1 MSFINETVEYDALE
15 AFDPFHQ
22 FAGREGALIGG
33 YGSGK
38 SVALCAELLK
48 QALEQGGSEW
58 LLARK
63 VVNSLAITTEKTF
76 LDMLPAA
83 LLKQSHLTRG
93 GGHVQ
98 YMDLP
103 NGSRIHF
110 KGLDDWRKIKSL
122 NLAGFFLDEADEI
135 DQESYE
141 GLKSRIRQTHPLKA
155 AGRPRSDIIRSGIIR
170 IAMNPNGHD
179 YYWQHF
185 IEHQARS
192 GPKNQIVGNGDRMA
206 FLSTSL
212 DNPYNPFSYIED
224 LLNMPEPWVRR
235 YVFCSFD
242 DFQGVIYPEWDW
254 KSDYVIDPYGY
265 YDPRGLF
272 LMGMDPGTQNPTA
285 GVWCYVDHQLGAL
298 VGVAEYL
305 APGIDVS
312 SHVHA
317 WRRIEAN
324 GSHNMSRHPG
334 RMRVSRRIAD
344 PSIATRDRGSMTT
357 LESLYAR
364 HQFHFEHGPKN
375 IPDRLPPLGEL
386 IHTKRFKVTKELE
399 GVYEQLKNYRYED
412 LTPNQIEKG
421 VEAKPLKRNVDLVDA
436 VQYIS
441 SRWISPA
448 VTRPLRVP
456 RPQQRIESVHDRE
469 LLARINQFMD
479 EGMLEE
485 AELLKQELIP
495 DGVLEDM
502 RHSIVRRRI
511 PAQRTSQ
518 SAGLV

>member
-1 MSFINETVEYDALE
+1 MDFLNETVEYDALV

-22 FAGREGALIGG
+22 FAGREAALIGG

-48 QALEQGGSEW
+48 QALEQPGSEW

-76 LDMLPAA
+76 LDMMPAG
-83 LLKQSHLTRG
+83 LLKASHIVRG

-98 YMDLP
+98 YLDLP
-103 NGSRIHF
+103 TGSRIHF

-192 GPKNQIVGNGDRMA
+192 GPKNQIVGTGDRMA

-254 KSDYVIDPYGY
+254 NTHTVAPYSW

-272 LMGMDPGTQNPTA
+272 MMGMDPGTQNPTA
-285 GVWCYVDHQLGAL
+285 GVWCYIDHQLGAI
-298 VGVAEYL
+298 VAVAEYL
-305 APGIDVS
+305 APGVDVT

-317 WRRIEAN
+317 WRRIEHA
-324 GSHNMSRHPG
+324 GTHNVSRRPG

-344 PSIATRDRGSMTT
+344 PSIATRDRGSMTS

-364 HQFHFEHGPKN
+364 HAFHFEHGPKN

-386 IHTKRFKVTKELE
+386 IHTKRFLVTKECELL
-399 GVYEQLKNYRYED
+399 YEQLKNYRYED
-412 LTPNQIEKG
+412 LSPNQIEKG
-421 VEAKPLKRNVDLVDA
+421 VEAKPMKRNVDAVDA
-436 VQYIS
+436 AQYIA

-456 RPQQRIESVHDRE
+456 RPQQRIESAHDRE
-469 LLARINQFMD
+469 ILARIAALKD

-485 AELLKQELIP
+485 ADLLTAELIP
-495 DGVLEDM
+495 DGALEDM
-502 RHSIVRRRI
+502 RHGIVRRPGRKLRS
-511 PAQRTSQ
+511 PQ